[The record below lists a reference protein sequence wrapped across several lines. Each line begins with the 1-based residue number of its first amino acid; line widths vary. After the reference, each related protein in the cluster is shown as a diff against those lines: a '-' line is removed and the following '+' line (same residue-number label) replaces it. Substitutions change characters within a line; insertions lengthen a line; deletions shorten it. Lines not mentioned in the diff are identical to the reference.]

1 MRAVVLVGGEGTR
14 LRPLTLDT
22 PKQLLPVAG
31 VPMIEWVI
39 GHLVEQGISDV
50 VLSMGYRPDAFR
62 EAYPDAH
69 CAGAKVQY
77 AVEPELLDTAGAI
90 RFAATEAGI
99 DETFVV
105 VNGDVLTELDIR
117 SLATAHAERQA
128 EATISLTPVDD
139 PSRFG
144 VVPTDESGRVT
155 AFIEKPRLEDAPTN
169 LINAGTYVLE
179 PTVLDRIPSGRRV
192 SIERETFPQL
202 VEAGTLFA
210 VSSEAYW
217 LDTGTAAAYV
227 QANIDRIPDDVL
239 VAPSASVASGAT
251 VTTAVIGDG
260 CCVEDGAVVDRA
272 VLLPGA
278 RVASGATVRR
288 SVVGWG
294 ASVGAG
300 ADIDDYTLIG
310 RGGEVPSGATL
321 SGARVP
327 ESG

>member
-31 VPMIEWVI
+31 APMIEWVV
-39 GHLVEQGISDV
+39 GHLVDQGISDV
-50 VLSMGYRPDAFR
+50 VFSMGYRPDAFR
-62 EAYPDAH
+62 EAYPDGH
-69 CAGAKVQY
+69 CAGAKVEY
-77 AVEPELLDTAGAI
+77 AIEAEPLDTAGAI
-90 RFAATEAGI
+90 RFAATDAGI

-117 SLATAHAERQA
+117 SLTAAHAEQLA

-144 VVPTDESGRVT
+144 VVPTDASGRVT
-155 AFIEKPRLEDAPTN
+155 AFIEKPRREDAPTN

-179 PTVLDRIPSGRRV
+179 PSVLDRIPSGRRV

-210 VSSEAYW
+210 VPSDAYW

-239 VAPSASVASGAT
+239 VAPSASIASGAM
-251 VTTAVIGDG
+251 VTTAVVGDG
-260 CCVEDGAVVDRA
+260 CCVDDGAVVDHA
-272 VLLPGA
+272 VLLAGA
-278 RVASGATVRR
+278 RVAAGATVRR

-294 ASVGAG
+294 ASVGSG
-300 ADIDDYTLIG
+300 ADVDDYTLIG
-310 RGGEVPSGATL
+310 RGAEVPAGVTL

-327 ESG
+327 DPG

>member
-31 VPMIEWVI
+31 VPMIEWVVR
-39 GHLVEQGISDV
+39 HLVEQGISDLV
-50 VLSMGYRPDAFR
+50 FSMGYRPDAFS
-62 EAYPDAH
+62 EAYPDSH
-69 CAGAKVQY
+69 CAGAKIEY
-77 AVEPELLDTAGAI
+77 AVESEPLDTAGAI

-117 SLATAHAERQA
+117 SLTAAHTDRHA

-144 VVPTDESGRVT
+144 VVPTDASGRVT
-155 AFIEKPRLEDAPTN
+155 AFIEKPPRDEAPTN
-169 LINAGTYVLE
+169 FINAGTYVLE
-179 PTVLDRIPSGRRV
+179 PSVLDRIPSGRRV

-210 VSSEAYW
+210 VPSEAYW
-217 LDTGTAAAYV
+217 LDTGTAKTYV
-227 QANIDRIPDDVL
+227 RANLDRIPDDVL
-239 VAPSASVASGAT
+239 VAPSAGVASTAA
-251 VTTAVIGDG
+251 VTTAVIGEA
-260 CCVEDGAVVDRA
+260 CCVEDGAVVEEA
-272 VLLPGA
+272 VLLDGA

-294 ASVGAG
+294 ASVGSG
-300 ADIDDYTLIG
+300 ADVGDYTLIG
-310 RGGEVPSGATL
+310 RGAEVGAGSVL
-321 SGARVP
+321 AGARVP
-327 ESG
+327 DPA

>member
-14 LRPLTLDT
+14 LRPLTLDA

-31 VPMIEWVI
+31 TPMIEWVV
-39 GHLVEQGISDV
+39 GHLVDQGISDV

-69 CAGAKVQY
+69 CAGAKIEY
-77 AVEPELLDTAGAI
+77 AVEAEPLDTAGAI

-99 DETFVV
+99 AETFLV

-117 SLATAHAERQA
+117 ALTFAHAERQA

-144 VVPTDESGRVT
+144 VVPTDASGRVT
-155 AFIEKPRLEDAPTN
+155 AFIEKPRREDAPTN

-179 PTVLDRIPSGRRV
+179 PTVLERIPSGRRV

-202 VEAGTLFA
+202 VETGRLFA
-210 VSSEAYW
+210 VPSQAYW

-227 QANIDRIPDDVL
+227 QANIDRIPGDVL
-239 VAPSASVASGAT
+239 ISPSASVASGAM

-260 CCVEDGAVVDRA
+260 CCVEDGAVVDHA
-272 VLLPGA
+272 VLLAGA
-278 RVASGATVRR
+278 RVASGATVRH
-288 SVVGWG
+288 SVIGWG

-300 ADIDDYTLIG
+300 AEVDDYTLVG
-310 RGGEVPSGATL
+310 RGAAVPSGATL
-321 SGARVP
+321 TGARVP
-327 ESG
+327 DPG